1 MIETYL
7 EHQNYFETGSLTE
20 EAFKGWG
27 CAPFKRGSDNFY
39 ARYTYGNKQQVK
51 RGIKNMHLNIR
62 SLGNKVPEIKNII
75 KTHSPHILGIYEC
88 ELKKV
93 GNQYD
98 EAKLKIPGYDLLF
111 PKSWSMNGYARV
123 VLYVKSTLEY
133 EQILELEGDLV
144 QSIWIKGGFKNSK
157 KIFFCHA
164 YREHTSTLGNTL
176 RNQRDYLEKFLQ
188 QWEEAS
194 ELRSAGE
201 PNEVHILGDMNL
213 DVLRGKWLE
222 SSYHLVSLSRMV
234 QSTCNLGNFSQLVST
249 PTRSQFNRVT
259 GVTDISCIDH
269 VYTNYKYRCSD
280 ISVISFG
287 GSDHDL
293 IGYTRYSKDPPVPA
307 RTIRKRSYKNL

>member
-1 MIETYL
+1 M
-7 EHQNYFETGSLTE
+7 
-20 EAFKGWG
+20 
-27 CAPFKRGSDNFY
+27 
-39 ARYTYGNKQQVK
+39 
-51 RGIKNMHLNIR
+51 
-62 SLGNKVPEIKNII
+62 
-75 KTHSPHILGIYEC
+75 
-88 ELKKV
+88 
-93 GNQYD
+93 
-98 EAKLKIPGYDLLF
+98 
-111 PKSWSMNGYARV
+111 
-123 VLYVKSTLEY
+123 
-133 EQILELEGDLV
+133 
-144 QSIWIKGGFKNSK
+144 
-157 KIFFCHA
+157 
-164 YREHTSTLGNTL
+164 
-176 RNQRDYLEKFLQ
+176 Q

-307 RTIRKRSYKNL
+307 RTIRRRSYKTFVQHLKAFKMLYTS